1 MMPHH
6 PAPKSGSAP
15 SGKGRRDSLPRLGW
29 REWVSLPDLDI
40 PWIRAKVDTGAQ
52 TSTLHA
58 TVLRRETSGDA
69 TMIRF
74 QLRAPNGVDL
84 VCTAPLVDERM
95 VRSSN
100 GQEQLRPVIVTTLEI
115 QGESWPVEMTLARRD
130 RMGFSLLL
138 GRQAVRNR
146 FQVDPGRSYLTGKP
160 ASLDLHHPGPAGQ
173 SPHEEKA

>member
-1 MMPHH
+1 M
-6 PAPKSGSAP
+6 
-15 SGKGRRDSLPRLGW
+15 
-29 REWVSLPDLDI
+29 
-40 PWIRAKVDTGAQ
+40 DTGAR

-58 TVLRRETSGDA
+58 TILHRETVGDA
-69 TMIRF
+69 TVIRF
-74 QLRAPNGVDL
+74 QVTTSNGGDL
-84 VCTAPLVDERM
+84 ICTAPLADERV

-100 GQEQLRPVIVTTLEI
+100 GEEQLRPVIVTALEI

-160 ASLDLHHPGPAGQ
+160 DSPQLHNPGPAGRTPQ
-173 SPHEEKA
+173 EEKS